1 MIAEKNNI
9 KKYILIMILLLAG
22 LLFSLFFCLSAGSA
36 SLSLSDVFGIITGNK
51 ADNITDALSSIVLD
65 IRLPRV
71 LLAALFG
78 GALSLSG
85 YLLQVFFQN
94 PLAGPYVLGI
104 SSGAKLFVAILMIVL
119 LSNGSVMSSGM
130 SVIAAFL
137 GSLLSMGVVL
147 LLSLKVRTMSI
158 LIICG
163 VMIGY
168 ICSAITDFIVTF
180 ASDSDIVNLHN
191 WSQGSFSGLSS
202 ENVILSAILIF
213 GSFIAVLLLSKP
225 IGAFSL
231 GETYAKSVG
240 VNIKLLRFFLIIFS
254 SLLSAV
260 VTAFAGPVSFVGIA
274 VPHLARLI
282 VRTMKPLVMIPVSF
296 LLGAI
301 VTLFCDT
308 IARCA
313 FSPTEVS
320 VSSVTAVAL
329 VPIVIILLLKGKGAR
344 YER

>member
-1 MIAEKNNI
+1 MIVKNHT
-9 KKYILIMILLLAG
+9 KKYILIIILLLAG
-22 LLFSLFFCLSAGSA
+22 LLFSLFFCLSTGSA
-36 SLSLSDVFGIITGNK
+36 SLSFSEVFSIITGK
-51 ADNITDALSSIVLD
+51 GIDRIPDAMSSIILD

-137 GSLLSMGVVL
+137 GSLLSMGIVL
-147 LLSLKVRTMSI
+147 LLSLKVRTMSV

-191 WSQGSFSGLSS
+191 WSQGSFSGLSN
-202 ENVILSAILIF
+202 ENVVLSAILIF
-213 GSFIAVLLLSKP
+213 VAFISVLLLSKP

-240 VNIKLLRFFLIIFS
+240 VNIRLLRFFLIIFS

-274 VPHLARLI
+274 VPFLVKTPCLI
-282 VRTMKPLVMIPVSF
+282 WQDS
-296 LLGAI
+296 
-301 VTLFCDT
+301 
-308 IARCA
+308 
-313 FSPTEVS
+313 
-320 VSSVTAVAL
+320 
-329 VPIVIILLLKGKGAR
+329 
-344 YER
+344 

>member
-1 MIAEKNNI
+1 
-9 KKYILIMILLLAG
+9 MILLLAG
-22 LLFSLFFCLSAGSA
+22 LLFPLFFCLSAGSA

-191 WSQGSFSGLSS
+191 WSQGSFSGMNWD
-202 ENVILSAILIF
+202 NVRIAAAVTLITAGLVF
-213 GSFIAVLLLSKP
+213 LMAKP
-225 IGAFSL
+225 IGAYQL
-231 GETYAKSVG
+231 GENYARSMG
-240 VNIKLLRFFLIIFS
+240 VNIRLFRVALIVLS
-254 SLLSAV
+254 SILSAT
-260 VTAFAGPVSFVGIA
+260 VTAYAGPISFVGIA
-274 VPHLARLI
+274 VPHLIKRILNTSKPI
-282 VRTMKPLVMIPVSF
+282 VVIPACY
-296 LLGAI
+296 LGGA
-301 VTLFCDT
+301 VFCMLSDL
-308 IARCA
+308 IARTA
-313 FSPTEVS
+313 FAPLELNISTVTS
-320 VSSVTAVAL
+320 VFGAPVV
-329 VPIVIILLLKGKGAR
+329 IVMMLQREKEKGNG
-344 YER
+344 

>member
-1 MIAEKNNI
+1 LSTEKNDT
-9 KKYILIMILLLAG
+9 KKYVLLIILLSAG
-22 LLFSLFFCLSAGSA
+22 LFFSLFLCLSIGSA
-36 SLSLSDVFGIITGNK
+36 KLSFSEVLSILKGEHD
-51 ADNITDALSSIVLD
+51 DAALAGMSSIILD

-71 LLAALFG
+71 LGAALFG

-85 YLLQVFFQN
+85 FLLQVFFQN

-104 SSGAKLFVAILMIVL
+104 SSGAKLFVAMLMIAL
-119 LSNGSVMSSGM
+119 LSNGSVMSAGM
-130 SVIAAFL
+130 SVAAAFF

-147 LLSLKVRTMSI
+147 LLSLRVKTMSI

-168 ICSAITDFIVTF
+168 ICSAITDLIVTF

-191 WSQGSFSGLSS
+191 WSLGSFSGLSS
-202 ENVILSAILIF
+202 ENVLLSAVLILIAF
-213 GSFIAVLLLSKP
+213 VAVLFMSKP
-225 IGAFSL
+225 IFAFSL

-240 VNIKLLRFFLIIFS
+240 VNIKLLRVLLILFS

-274 VPHLARLI
+274 VPHLARLFTK
-282 VRTMKPLVMIPVSF
+282 TMKPLVMIPVSF

-308 IARCA
+308 IARSA

-320 VSSVTAVAL
+320 VSSVTAVGL
-329 VPIVIILLLKGKGAR
+329 VPIVIFLLLRGKGAR
-344 YER
+344 HE

>member
-1 MIAEKNNI
+1 MSAQKSNT
-9 KKYILIMILLLAG
+9 KKYVLFIVLLLAG
-22 LLFSLFFCLSAGSA
+22 LIFSLFFCLSMGSA
-36 SLSLSDVFGIITGNK
+36 TLSASEVFGIITGNIS
-51 ADNITDALSSIVLD
+51 DTVSPGTVSIILD

-71 LLAALFG
+71 LGAALFG

-85 YLLQVFFQN
+85 FLLQVFFQN

-104 SSGAKLFVAILMIVL
+104 SSGAKLFVAILMIIL

-130 SVIAAFL
+130 SVLAAFM

-147 LLSLKVRTMSI
+147 LLSLRVKTMSI

-163 VMIGY
+163 VMTGY
-168 ICSAITDFIVTF
+168 ICSAITDLIVTF

-191 WSQGSFSGLSS
+191 WSLGSFSGLSS
-202 ENVILSAILIF
+202 ENVLLSAVLILIAF
-213 GSFIAVLLLSKP
+213 VAVLFMSKP
-225 IGAFSL
+225 ISAFSL
-231 GETYAKSVG
+231 GETYARSVG
-240 VNIKLLRFFLIIFS
+240 VNIKLLRVFLIIFS

-274 VPHLARLI
+274 VPHLARLFT
-282 VRTMKPLVMIPVSF
+282 RTMKPLVMIPVSF

-308 IARCA
+308 VARCA

-320 VSSVTAVAL
+320 VSSITAVAL
-329 VPIVIILLLKGKGAR
+329 VPIVIILLLKGRG
-344 YER
+344 ERNG

>member
-1 MIAEKNNI
+1 M
-9 KKYILIMILLLAG
+9 
-22 LLFSLFFCLSAGSA
+22 GSA
-36 SLSLSDVFGIITGNK
+36 TLSVSEVFGIITGNIS
-51 ADNITDALSSIVLD
+51 DTVSPGTVSIILD

-71 LLAALFG
+71 LGAALFG

-85 YLLQVFFQN
+85 FLLQVFFQN

-104 SSGAKLFVAILMIVL
+104 SSGAKLFVAILMIIL

-130 SVIAAFL
+130 SVLAAFM

-147 LLSLKVRTMSI
+147 LLSLRVKTMSI

-163 VMIGY
+163 VMTGY
-168 ICSAITDFIVTF
+168 ICSAITDLIVTF

-191 WSQGSFSGLSS
+191 WSLGSFSGLST
-202 ENVILSAILIF
+202 ENVILSAVLIF
-213 GSFIAVLLLSKP
+213 TAFVSVLLLSKP

-231 GETYAKSVG
+231 GETYARSVG
-240 VNIKLLRFFLIIFS
+240 VNIKLLRVFLIIFS

-274 VPHLARLI
+274 VPHLARLFT
-282 VRTMKPLVMIPVSF
+282 RTMKPLVMIPVSF

-308 IARCA
+308 VARCA

-320 VSSVTAVAL
+320 VSSITAVAL
-329 VPIVIILLLKGKGAR
+329 VPIVIILLLKGRG
-344 YER
+344 ERNG